1 MRTQQVSPSVRGVA
15 VTPSNSQDLTN
26 YSFKGWTVNSD
37 GYVQVLL
44 KDMADTET
52 PLTIW
57 AVKGVRY
64 PDVVRRFFV
73 VASNAATGINV
84 YW

>member
-1 MRTQQVSPSVRGVA
+1 MRTPQVSPSVNGAA
-15 VTPSNSQDLTN
+15 VTPNDDQDLGI
-26 YSFKGWTVNSD
+26 YSLKGWTVNSD

-44 KDMADTET
+44 RDMPSYAT

-64 PDVVRRFFV
+64 PDIVRRFFV
-73 VASNAATGINV
+73 VASNAATGINI